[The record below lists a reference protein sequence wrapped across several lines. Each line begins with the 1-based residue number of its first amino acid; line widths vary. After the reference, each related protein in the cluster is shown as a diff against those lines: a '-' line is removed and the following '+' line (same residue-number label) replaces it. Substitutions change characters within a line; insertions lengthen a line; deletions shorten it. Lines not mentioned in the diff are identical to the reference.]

1 MELKDLEN
9 NASGSYDL
17 VSKKIREMGNLSL
30 SNSVFVCQTLNG
42 QKKILDDCV
51 INENLKDLLEL
62 IKISHSKENGNIY
75 FNEVP
80 KGAEISRIYLLTFL
94 NLEKT
99 DADSVDWFQI
109 PSLKDLKARDTAV
122 IMTEQAVLYII
133 DC

>member
-62 IKISHSKENGNIY
+62 IKTSHSKEKGNIY

>member
-51 INENLKDLLEL
+51 INKNLKDLLEL
-62 IKISHSKENGNIY
+62 IKTSHSKENGNIY

-99 DADSVDWFQI
+99 NADSVDWFQI